1 MQAANSADMPLPNN
15 LNHTED
21 TPMMMIDERASRDP
35 WVDWKPRWTG
45 KQQTPHD
52 IQEKHSPTAK
62 QSGLS
67 GADQSQRRIVDTR
80 LWEGMTESQQNA
92 AIEIADSFDM
102 MKQGLGYVTSDWQR
116 IPGCRGPSNIAEA
129 HARMMNFYMEW
140 AKKCAGRK
148 ISHAMMVDV
157 LCWGFPCGLI
167 DRDRRLKNG
176 STRANL
182 MKGLS
187 LYCELRGWG

>member
-1 MQAANSADMPLPNN
+1 MPLPNN
-15 LNHTED
+15 LNPMED
-21 TPMMMIDERASRDP
+21 TPMMTVVDENRPSRDP
-35 WVDWKPRWTG
+35 WAEWKPQWTD

-52 IQEKHSPTAK
+52 IQEKHSPTVRT
-62 QSGLS
+62 
-67 GADQSQRRIVDTR
+67 DQSQRRIVDTR

-92 AIEIADSFDM
+92 AIEIADSYDM

-148 ISHAMMVDV
+148 ISHAMVVDV
-157 LCWGFPCGLI
+157 LCFGFPCALI

-176 STRANL
+176 ATRQNL
-182 MKGLS
+182 MRGLS
-187 LYCELRGWG
+187 LYCELRGWV